1 MVPELTQQELRDRDK
16 YVVNFAHGAKY
27 QNSAIL
33 HCQKQLNKFAHEQLR
48 KKRMEDEGR
57 EDRWR
62 EWMSGL
68 SLVWVA
74 PLDEHLHMPV
84 RWLPFQVLPLLHA
97 LDDTLH

>member
-1 MVPELTQQELRDRDK
+1 MVPELTQQELRDGDK

-48 KKRMEDEGR
+48 KKRTEDEGR

-62 EWMSGL
+62 EWMAGL
-68 SLVWVA
+68 EERIRRRRGDVEEGEG
-74 PLDEHLHMPV
+74 D
-84 RWLPFQVLPLLHA
+84 
-97 LDDTLH
+97 